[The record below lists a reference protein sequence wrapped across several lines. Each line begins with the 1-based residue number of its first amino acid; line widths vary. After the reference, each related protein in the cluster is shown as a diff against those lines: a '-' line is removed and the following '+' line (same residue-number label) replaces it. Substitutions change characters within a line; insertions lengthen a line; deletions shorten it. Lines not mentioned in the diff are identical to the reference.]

1 MLTYDMSSST
11 CFTLQFTIIYLHLQK
26 KFLLTVHL
34 FQSFLCEFIKKNF
47 IISASSFKIN
57 LTYLELKT
65 WQLLSIKCIH
75 LA

>member
-1 MLTYDMSSST
+1 MFY
-11 CFTLQFTIIYLHLQK
+11 FTVYHNLPSFTKEIFALAYCTFISIL
-26 KFLLTVHL
+26 
-34 FQSFLCEFIKKNF
+34 LCEFIKKNF
-47 IISASSFKIN
+47 IVSASSFKIN